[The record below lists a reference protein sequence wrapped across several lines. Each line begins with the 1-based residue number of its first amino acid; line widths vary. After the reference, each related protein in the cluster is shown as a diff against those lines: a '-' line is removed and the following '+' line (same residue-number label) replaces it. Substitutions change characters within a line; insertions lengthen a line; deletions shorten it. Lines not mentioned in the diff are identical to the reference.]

1 MDKRENIKLTL
12 VALSRMLDAITELQY
27 KRFEA
32 VWQELQSLGY
42 DNPKLM
48 EDISEKLESIKK
60 TINRELKRYW
70 RKLDSLSVPRVDCE
84 PRKNP
89 KHE

>member
-70 RKLDSLSVPRVDCE
+70 RKLDSLSGATCRL
-84 PRKNP
+84 
-89 KHE
+89 

>member
-27 KRFEA
+27 KRLEA

-70 RKLDSLSVPRVDCE
+70 DKLDSLSGATCRL
-84 PRKNP
+84 
-89 KHE
+89 

>member
-27 KRFEA
+27 KRLEA

-48 EDISEKLESIKK
+48 EDISETLEKLKK
-60 TINRELKRYW
+60 IINRELRRYW
-70 RKLDSLSVPRVDCE
+70 EKLDRASSATCRLRTSQKPE
-84 PRKNP
+84 T
-89 KHE
+89 

>member
-1 MDKRENIKLTL
+1 MDERENIKLIL
-12 VALSRMLDAITELQY
+12 ISLSKLLDAITELQY
-27 KRFEA
+27 KRLEA

-70 RKLDSLSVPRVDCE
+70 RKLDSLSGATCRL
-84 PRKNP
+84 
-89 KHE
+89 